1 MKKIVIMLALA
12 ITSMGAFAQTKQG
25 DSSFG
30 LNIGGG
36 FEDYANHAVLG
47 LDYRYNFTDAVRFA
61 PSISY
66 FVKNKGLSAIAFD
79 VNAHYVFPLAEYIG
93 FYPLAGINLSFW
105 KYKSDLNGILDKSVS
120 SNETYIGANVGLGL
134 ELYASKEITIGVEF
148 KYLIIKDLDQPMVG
162 LRIGYN
168 F

>member
-105 KYKSDLNGILDKSVS
+105 KHHLGGLNK
-120 SNETYIGANVGLGL
+120 NNTRFGANIGLGA
-134 ELYASKEITIGVEF
+134 ELYASKEITIGFEF
-148 KYLIIKDLDQPMVG
+148 KYLLIKDYDQPMVG